1 MPWNDEGEEGE
12 TITRKN
18 QDLNNI
24 LRFSRGFPNWLIE
37 TRMLI
42 RFQNALE
49 RRRRG
54 RGNYQARK
62 QGSDR
67 HTNPLPSHALIGALN
82 PPQLLAGSFARKI
95 FATIRG
101 RTSC

>member
-1 MPWNDEGEEGE
+1 VPWNDEGEEGE

-42 RFQNALE
+42 RFQNSSL
-49 RRRRG
+49 
-54 RGNYQARK
+54 
-62 QGSDR
+62 
-67 HTNPLPSHALIGALN
+67 
-82 PPQLLAGSFARKI
+82 
-95 FATIRG
+95 
-101 RTSC
+101 